1 MMLQIR
7 DLDDDTWQALR
18 RQADAN
24 RRSLSAEA
32 AVALRNVLLGSAL
45 ETTTRRTAL
54 LAQIAQDARR
64 WPADLPDVESLL
76 ADDRQR

>member
-32 AVALRNVLLGSAL
+32 AVALRNVLLGSAQ

-54 LAQIAQDARR
+54 LAQIAQGAKR
-64 WPADLPDVESLL
+64 WPADLPEVESLL